1 MLLPEHWKHLQNG
14 SDIRGVAIS
23 EGNEEENLTPRVVAL
38 IAAAFADW
46 INLKTG
52 KTTESLRIS
61 IGHDSRISSNEL
73 KKAAMEG
80 LWLKGCQVYDFG
92 LGSTPAMFMSTVTP
106 SHEYDGAIMLT
117 ASHLPFN
124 RNGMK
129 FFTREGGLEKGDI
142 TKLLTAAARLDKE
155 THQSQIEALAK
166 NKAAHQVDFMS
177 VYSQQLVDNIRKNVN
192 AQEYEKPLKGF
203 KIIVD
208 GGNGA
213 GGFFVDKVLK
223 PLGADTEGSQFLE
236 PDGRFPNHIPNPENK
251 EAMASIREATI
262 RSKADLGIIF
272 DTDVDRAAVVDPSGL
287 EINRD
292 RLIALIAAII
302 LEEHP
307 SSTIVTDSVTSNGL
321 AHFISS
327 LGGKHHRFKRGYKN
341 VIDEGIRLNNEGVEC
356 HLSIETSGHGA
367 VKENRFLDDGA
378 YLVVKILIKM
388 AQLKPKSIS
397 SLIETL
403 QEPKEDVEV
412 RLKITNPDF
421 KPVGEQIIAA
431 LRDHCESVPGWS
443 VVPNNYEGVRIAAD
457 KESGDGWLL
466 LRLSLHDPVLP
477 LNLQSDSVGGVVK
490 MTKVIEKLM
499 ERFSQD
505 CDASELK
512 KIMS

>member
-1 MLLPEHWKHLQNG
+1 M
-14 SDIRGVAIS
+14 
-23 EGNEEENLTPRVVAL
+23 
-38 IAAAFADW
+38 
-46 INLKTG
+46 
-52 KTTESLRIS
+52 
-61 IGHDSRISSNEL
+61 
-73 KKAAMEG
+73 
-80 LWLKGCQVYDFG
+80 
-92 LGSTPAMFMSTVTP
+92 
-106 SHEYDGAIMLT
+106 
-117 ASHLPFN
+117 
-124 RNGMK
+124 
-129 FFTREGGLEKGDI
+129 
-142 TKLLTAAARLDKE
+142 
-155 THQSQIEALAK
+155 AK

-208 GGNGA
+208 AGNGA

-431 LRDHCESVPGWS
+431 LREHCESVPGWS

-490 MTKVIEKLM
+490 MAKVIEKLM